1 MIKEKKYNTSEKEYN
16 EKIQQLKSTI
26 ESYKKELTNLL
37 PYKVERNLFHGLSTI
52 FASAETFDDLFKRT
66 IDMISQQLKA
76 RYYGVFWLNS
86 DKEMF
91 EYRYGRGYKAGL
103 FPGIPRVGSL
113 MGKCIFKKDILWIPE
128 TRSISDYIPL
138 NQEPIEYN
146 LLCVPIILFG
156 LETGVIRLANI
167 DQGSVETANK
177 ILKTIYPL
185 LCSSLE
191 RMQLQQQNK
200 QALRGMEASF
210 TIARL
215 LENTLVEG
223 DILNRVGSQIPKL
236 FDCQACL
243 IAMKNEKGVK
253 FMFSWPPEFYLGGN
267 PHSGMIYL
275 RNLLEAYPSGKTLI
289 KDVHSER
296 RWSWPKSNIQSLCMV
311 GLHHQKFL
319 RGVIIVLGPKN
330 LEYSISH
337 QNLLGLVAAQ
347 TSITLERASYFRK
360 QESLASHDGLT
371 GLLNHRMFQETLKS
385 EMERSKRYK
394 CSLSLIM
401 FDIDNFKKF
410 NDLHGHQI
418 GDEVLK
424 MVALT
429 MKSMM
434 RITDKAFRYGGEEF
448 CVILPETSS
457 ENTMHFAERLRK
469 RIEINRTVRKL
480 SVTISIG
487 VTEYII
493 SETPELFIKRA
504 DELLYKS
511 KKSGK
516 NKITLG

>member
-1 MIKEKKYNTSEKEYN
+1 MIKEKKTNNLEKEYN
-16 EKIQQLKSTI
+16 DKIQQLKSTI
-26 ESYKKELTNLL
+26 ESYKKELQNLL
-37 PYKVERNLFHGLSTI
+37 PYKIERNLFHGLSTI
-52 FASAETFDDLFKRT
+52 FASAETFDDLFKRS

-76 RYYGVFWLNS
+76 RYCGVFWLNN

-91 EYRYGRGYKAGL
+91 EYRYGKGYKTGL
-103 FPGIPRVGSL
+103 FPGIPRAGSL
-113 MGKCIFKKDILWIPE
+113 MGECIFQKDVLWIPD
-128 TRSISDYIPL
+128 TRSKSDYIPL
-138 NQEPIEYN
+138 NQEPVEYN
-146 LLCVPIILFG
+146 LLCIPIILFG
-156 LETGVIRLANI
+156 LETGVLRLANI
-167 DQGSVETANK
+167 DQGSVDIAQK

-200 QALRGMEASF
+200 QALRGLEASF

-223 DILNRVGSQIPKL
+223 DILKRVYSQIPKL

-243 IAMKNEKGVK
+243 IALKSENSIKP
-253 FMFSWPPEFYLGGN
+253 FFSWPADFYLGGN
-267 PHSGMIYL
+267 QHSGIIYL
-275 RNLLEAYPSGKTLI
+275 RNLLGAYPSGKALI
-289 KDVHSER
+289 KDIHSDR
-296 RWSWPKSNIQSLCMV
+296 RWSWPQVNIQSLCMV
-311 GLHHQKFL
+311 GLHYQNRL
-319 RGVIIVLGPKN
+319 RGVIIVLGPKDE
-330 LEYSISH
+330 EYSIAH

-371 GLLNHRMFQETLKS
+371 GLLNHRMFQEMLKS

-410 NDLHGHQI
+410 NDVHGHQI

-448 CVILPETSS
+448 CVILPETSG
-457 ENTMHFAERLRK
+457 ENTLHFAERLRK
-469 RIEINRTVRKL
+469 KVELNRTVRKL
-480 SVTISIG
+480 SVTISMG
-487 VTEYII
+487 VTEYK
-493 SETPELFIKRA
+493 STETPELFIKRA

-511 KKSGK
+511 KKTGK
-516 NKITLG
+516 NRITLG